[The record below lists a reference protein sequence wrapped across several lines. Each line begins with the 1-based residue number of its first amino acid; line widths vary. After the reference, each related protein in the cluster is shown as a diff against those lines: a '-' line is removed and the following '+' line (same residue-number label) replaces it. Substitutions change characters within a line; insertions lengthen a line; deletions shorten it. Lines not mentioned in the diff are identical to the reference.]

1 MGGGSGSLRE
11 AEGGV
16 NTATTSTSPLS
27 ARELV
32 EISLLHTADTEEDMD
47 NMDRPGMDSVAS
59 YPDLTPLQMQV

>member
-1 MGGGSGSLRE
+1 MGGGAGSLRE
-11 AEGGV
+11 TEAGV

-47 NMDRPGMDSVAS
+47 NMDRPGMIS
-59 YPDLTPLQMQV
+59 M